1 MKINRQFTLVLLGS
15 VLFFAVVSTMA
26 SYQTLSIMQEHA
38 AYSFLTTTSGFAES
52 MMQDQVTVFEAAGL
66 AASPRAPGEEDDA
79 ARWDEYV
86 ASLVDALPDLG
97 FALVVDGEGRQLSA
111 TDEVRANASAAF
123 VRHIDAAKDAGVPS
137 ISSLDVIDLGAVFEE
152 GSEAYERYLV
162 SAADGTLVSRALMN
176 LAVIAPADSDE
187 LLILGEVINNNPQ
200 YPAYYTDRVSDSFL
214 SFVVDGVRVSTNL
227 APAEDHSSQLGTTV
241 PVPLDDVA
249 DGGYFGNE
257 LSSAGYQ
264 YYYLYTP
271 ARNYWGEPIAS
282 MGVGIR
288 EAVYSNIIHNNVR
301 SVFLVALVVSP
312 LVIIVSWLFSNRI
325 TRPLKTGK
333 RMAERIMR
341 GDYAG
346 VEREP
351 MPEDT
356 INESDQLVV
365 SLRTMAAGL
374 NESQQKIRETVRDLK
389 ASKEAAQD
397 LSDQLLRA
405 NDNLE
410 ITVRARTLELQQLAE
425 GLAVSNSTKTRF
437 IANISHEL
445 KTPLTSSISASDL
458 LLSEMFGT
466 LNDKQRDYV
475 MNIHRSSS
483 HLLELIND
491 ILATAKIDEGRS
503 SLYFETF
510 AVGEALDE
518 VVKTVAGSCPERAD
532 DIRVAC
538 EPANL
543 ELSADRV
550 VLKQVLY
557 NLLSNAT
564 KFSEAGSE
572 MRIDV
577 REVTLGE
584 RRVVD
589 FSIADRGIGIAAAD
603 LERVFYEFEQ
613 VENSYSR
620 TYEGTGLGLPL
631 ARRQVELHGGKLWLE
646 SELGYGTVARFFVP
660 AQQDVPPDADEPD
673 TTETPRSDA

>member
-1 MKINRQFTLVLLGS
+1 M
-15 VLFFAVVSTMA
+15 
-26 SYQTLSIMQEHA
+26 
-38 AYSFLTTTSGFAES
+38 
-52 MMQDQVTVFEAAGL
+52 
-66 AASPRAPGEEDDA
+66 
-79 ARWDEYV
+79 
-86 ASLVDALPDLG
+86 
-97 FALVVDGEGRQLSA
+97 
-111 TDEVRANASAAF
+111 
-123 VRHIDAAKDAGVPS
+123 
-137 ISSLDVIDLGAVFEE
+137 
-152 GSEAYERYLV
+152 
-162 SAADGTLVSRALMN
+162 
-176 LAVIAPADSDE
+176 
-187 LLILGEVINNNPQ
+187 
-200 YPAYYTDRVSDSFL
+200 
-214 SFVVDGVRVSTNL
+214 
-227 APAEDHSSQLGTTV
+227 
-241 PVPLDDVA
+241 A

-538 EPANL
+538 KPANL

-660 AQQDVPPDADEPD
+660 AQQDVPPDADESD
-673 TTETPRSDA
+673 TPETPRSDA